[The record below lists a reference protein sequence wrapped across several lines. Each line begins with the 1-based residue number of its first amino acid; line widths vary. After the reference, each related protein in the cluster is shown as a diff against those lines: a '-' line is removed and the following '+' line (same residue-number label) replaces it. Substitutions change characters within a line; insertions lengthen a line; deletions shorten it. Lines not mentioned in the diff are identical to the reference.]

1 MWEYVRPVYCC
12 LICSRLRTKWVER
25 LNTVYHI
32 YGYMVK
38 TKITVSVEKPVVDNA
53 KLALLKKGRTLS
65 DYIEKSLRSLSTA
78 EILSDLCKELNLNC
92 GYMSGEDVERNRPD
106 LTGRVYSEK
115 EVREMRNERI
125 SRLS

>member
-1 MWEYVRPVYCC
+1 MQLE
-12 LICSRLRTKWVER
+12 I
-25 LNTVYHI
+25 LNTSNRI

-65 DYIEKSLRSLSTA
+65 DFIEKSLRSLSTM
-78 EILSDLCKELNLNC
+78 EILGDMCRELNLDC
-92 GYMSGEDVERNRPD
+92 RYISMEDVERNRPD
-106 LTGRVYSEK
+106 LKGKAYSEK
-115 EVREMRNERI
+115 EVREMRNERV

>member
-1 MWEYVRPVYCC
+1 
-12 LICSRLRTKWVER
+12 
-25 LNTVYHI
+25 
-32 YGYMVK
+32 MVK

-65 DYIEKSLRSLSTA
+65 EYIEKSLRSLSTA
-78 EILSDLCKELNLNC
+78 EFLSDLCKDLNIDC
-92 GYMSGEDVERNRPD
+92 GYMSGEDVENNRPD
-106 LTGRVYSEK
+106 LTGRVESEK

>member
-1 MWEYVRPVYCC
+1 
-12 LICSRLRTKWVER
+12 
-25 LNTVYHI
+25 
-32 YGYMVK
+32 MVK

-78 EILSDLCKELNLNC
+78 EILSDLCKEINLDC

>member
-1 MWEYVRPVYCC
+1 
-12 LICSRLRTKWVER
+12 
-25 LNTVYHI
+25 
-32 YGYMVK
+32 MVK

-53 KLALLKKGRTLS
+53 KLALLKKGRSLS

-78 EILSDLCKELNLNC
+78 EILSDLCEELNLDC